1 MKLNRISRTFNFET
15 RNKFPMHLQ
24 IFADGGDTGA
34 DGGNSGVGDGDD
46 GSGGGEGDGDC
57 RRIDGTVGRRKSQ
70 KCQIAE

>member
-1 MKLNRISRTFNFET
+1 MKLNRISRTFNSET

-46 GSGGGEGDGDC
+46 ALVWPAALLPRLSFWLL
-57 RRIDGTVGRRKSQ
+57 
-70 KCQIAE
+70 IAF